1 MEMSRLDAAL
11 GATQRILL
19 DTTTLI
25 AFHNPSERVHLLA
38 KHIMGRI
45 EDDAD
50 PLTGYYSAISA
61 SELFIRPI
69 RTSTLAFT
77 YVHTFLTGFPHLN
90 LLPVD
95 LQVAVQAANIRATT
109 NIRLPDA
116 LIVASGLLAGCEA
129 IICNDKQW
137 KTHLEPLFSTFNWLY
152 LGDYL

>member
-11 GATQRILL
+11 GTAQRVLL

-45 EDDAD
+45 EADAD

-69 RTSTLAFT
+69 RTGTVAFS
-77 YVHTFLTGFPHLN
+77 YMHTFLIGFPHLN

-95 LQVAVQAANIRATT
+95 LQVAVQAANVRATT
-109 NIRLPDA
+109 SIRLPNA

-137 KTHLEPLFSTFNWLY
+137 KARLEPLFSAFQWIY
-152 LGDYL
+152 LGDYR

>member
-11 GATQRILL
+11 GAAQRVLL

-50 PLTGYYSAISA
+50 PMTGYYSTMSA

-77 YVHTFLTGFPHLN
+77 YMHTFLTGFPHLS
-90 LLPVD
+90 LLPID
-95 LQVAVQAANIRATT
+95 FQVAVQAANIRAAT

-116 LIVASGLLAGCEA
+116 MIVASGLLAGCEA

-137 KTHLEPLFSTFNWLY
+137 KARLEPLSPAFQWIY
-152 LGDYL
+152 LGDYR

>member
-1 MEMSRLDAAL
+1 MSRLDAAL
-11 GATQRILL
+11 GTAQRVLL

-45 EDDAD
+45 EADAD

-69 RTSTLAFT
+69 RTGTVAFS
-77 YVHTFLTGFPHLN
+77 YMHTFLIGFPHLN

-95 LQVAVQAANIRATT
+95 LQVAVQAANVRATT
-109 NIRLPDA
+109 SIRLPNA

-137 KTHLEPLFSTFNWLY
+137 KARLEPLFSAFQWIY
-152 LGDYL
+152 LGDYR